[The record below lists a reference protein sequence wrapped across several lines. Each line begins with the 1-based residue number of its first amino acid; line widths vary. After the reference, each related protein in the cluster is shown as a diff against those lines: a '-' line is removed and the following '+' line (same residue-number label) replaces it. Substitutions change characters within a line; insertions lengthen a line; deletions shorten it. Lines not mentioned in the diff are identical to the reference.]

1 MKVTGLDTLRTATQ
15 VHMRDMRAAMVTATD
30 QSAELLLQEM
40 KFLASRIDHDLE
52 QLRRMGHPYAK
63 DKPQGQPHPD
73 WLVHI
78 QSGELQRGLKRRPV
92 SLSGNKIE
100 AEIISE
106 ARHTWFLLLG
116 TRKMRSRDFVS
127 AAIINRRSQI
137 EARYVTAF
145 LAQLDFNRG
154 QSFRAQMTLIPH
166 SLYPAQLPGGY

>member
-1 MKVTGLDTLRTATQ
+1 MKVTGLDTLRTAIQ
-15 VHMRDMRAAMVTATD
+15 LHMRDMRAAMVTATD

-52 QLRRMGHPYAK
+52 QLRRLGHPYGAN
-63 DKPQGQPHPD
+63 KPQGQPHPD

-78 QSGELQRGLKRRPV
+78 QSGELQQGLKRRPA

-116 TRKMRSRDFVS
+116 TRKMRPRDFVS
-127 AAIINRRSQI
+127 AAIIKRRGEV
-137 EARYVTAF
+137 EARYVAAF
-145 LAQLDFNRG
+145 LAQLDTNNG
-154 QSFRAQMTLIPH
+154 QAFRTQVTLIPH
-166 SLYPAQLPGGY
+166 TLYPAQLPGG